1 MRSRFRGVAT
11 FATHDFSAR
20 FGSKLNRVAWTFGV
34 TSSSKLTCRGLSARR
49 VHIRAYSVGAKR
61 LFQDSSSAIQRS
73 LS

>member
-11 FATHDFSAR
+11 FATHDFSAH
-20 FGSKLNRVAWTFGV
+20 FGSKPNRVGWTFGV
-34 TSSSKLTCRGLSARR
+34 TSSSKLTRRGLSAQRL
-49 VHIRAYSVGAKR
+49 HLRAYSVGAKR